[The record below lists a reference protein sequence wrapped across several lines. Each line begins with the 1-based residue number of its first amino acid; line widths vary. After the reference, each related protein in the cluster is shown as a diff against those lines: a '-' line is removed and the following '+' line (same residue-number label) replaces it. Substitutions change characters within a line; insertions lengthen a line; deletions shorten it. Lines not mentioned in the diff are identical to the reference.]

1 MYCIKIAFDK
11 ILSEPVFIGD
21 SPKTFGSSRGRRFSK
36 IGRIR
41 MELRDIY
48 TQLGGD
54 YDVMLRRLR
63 KDSTILMFLEEFAED
78 NSFEELE
85 TAMKGSDDKA
95 AFEAAH
101 TLKGV
106 VLNME
111 LGFLSKSVTELTD
124 LLRGGRKP
132 QADELFERV
141 REDYR
146 KTMDIIKKAVGD

>member
-1 MYCIKIAFDK
+1 
-11 ILSEPVFIGD
+11 
-21 SPKTFGSSRGRRFSK
+21 
-36 IGRIR
+36 

-95 AFEAAH
+95 AVEAAH
-101 TLKGV
+101 ALKGV

-124 LLRGGRKP
+124 SLRGGRKP

>member
-21 SPKTFGSSRGRRFSK
+21 SPKTFGSSHGRRFSK

-63 KDSTILMFLEEFAED
+63 KDSTILM
-78 NSFEELE
+78 
-85 TAMKGSDDKA
+85 
-95 AFEAAH
+95 
-101 TLKGV
+101 
-106 VLNME
+106 
-111 LGFLSKSVTELTD
+111 SVTELTD
-124 LLRGGRKP
+124 SLRGGRKP

>member
-21 SPKTFGSSRGRRFSK
+21 SPKTFGSSHGRRFSK

-48 TQLGGD
+48 T
-54 YDVMLRRLR
+54 LRRLR

-101 TLKGV
+101 ALKGV

-124 LLRGGRKP
+124 SLRGGRKP

-146 KTMDIIKKAVGD
+146 KTIDIIKKAVGD